1 MDDEDAL
8 QLVKETL
15 AQVEAALANLRQ
27 GLLEARDMPNDL
39 ARSGYA
45 LTAACNFVDA
55 FEDFRRERL
64 SEPLHMLNAAVF
76 DLSEGARPA
85 MLVPAKTYNR
95 PRDSTEKRDRRLFA
109 AVVMEAYMQV
119 GSGER
124 RRRNAQAGS
133 LTARRAASLI
143 GGSGL

>member
-85 MLVPAKTYNR
+85 LLVPVKTYNR
-95 PRDSTEKRDRRLFA
+95 PRDLQAGQA
-109 AVVMEAYMQV
+109 AVC
-119 GSGER
+119 SGRHGGVHAGTPREKGGGETR
-124 RRRNAQAGS
+124 RPV
-133 LTARRAASLI
+133 L
-143 GGSGL
+143 